1 MASLLNPPKTSTSTS
16 DRIAQNLNGGARMEE
31 EPKES
36 CRFKM
41 SHSNAL
47 NGCPADCATLFPAI
61 PGQCLCPRNT
71 KDDCETDKGCHW
83 SVDAQT
89 EGKCIHQMDRLYNAL
104 FRKLDKRGN
113 TTGIL
118 KLFLLAAAVL
128 QACNFRRRHRCS
140 NVRYL
145 FIKVIMLATSVS
157 IELLE
162 KLREC

>member
-1 MASLLNPPKTSTSTS
+1 MASLLNPLNTTTSTS

-41 SHSNAL
+41 SHLNSL
-47 NGCPADCATLFPAI
+47 NGCPTDCATLFPAI

-83 SVDAQT
+83 SVVAQA

-104 FRKLDKRGN
+104 FKKLDKRGD

-128 QACNFRRRHRCS
+128 QACNFRRRHRCPLS
-140 NVRYL
+140 
-145 FIKVIMLATSVS
+145 FH
-157 IELLE
+157 
-162 KLREC
+162 